1 MNGPQDVGGMMG
13 FGPVVPEPETV
24 RFHADWEKRVLAVTL
39 AASATGVWTID
50 AMRFSRESLPPAQY
64 YGSSYYQ
71 IWLAALTDRLIA
83 EGLVTPE
90 EVAGGA
96 PVVPARPVPRV
107 LRADQVGPAL
117 AAGTRY
123 EREPAAPAR
132 FAIGDTVRMRVM
144 NPPTHT
150 RLPRYVRGRVG
161 EIERV
166 QGAFVLPDASA
177 HGLGEDPQW
186 LFTVRFRADELW
198 GAQADPTLSVS
209 VDAWESY
216 LDPVD

>member
-13 FGPVVPEPETV
+13 FGPVVPEPEAV

-50 AMRFSRESLPPAQY
+50 AMRFSRESLPPAEY

-71 IWLAALTDRLIA
+71 IWLKALTNRLIA
-83 EGLVTPE
+83 ERLVTPE
-90 EVAGGA
+90 EIATGTPIG
-96 PVVPARPVPRV
+96 PAKPVPRV

-123 EREPAAPAR
+123 AREPDAPAR
-132 FAIGDTVRMRVM
+132 FTVGDAVRARVI

-150 RLPRYVRGRVG
+150 RLPRYVRGKVG
-161 EIERV
+161 VVERV
-166 QGAFVLPDASA
+166 QGVFVLPDTNA
-177 HGLGEDPQW
+177 HDLGETPQW
-186 LFTVRFRADELW
+186 LFTVRFSGTELW
-198 GAQADPTLSVS
+198 GPQDDPTLNVS

>member
-13 FGPVVPEPETV
+13 FGPVVPEPEAV

-50 AMRFSRESLPPAQY
+50 AMRFSRESLPPAMY
-64 YGSSYYQ
+64 YGSSYYR
-71 IWLAALTDRLIA
+71 IWLEALTNRLIA
-83 EGLVTPE
+83 EGMVTAE
-90 EVAGGA
+90 EVAAGA
-96 PVVPARPVPRV
+96 SREPARSVPRV
-107 LRADQVGPAL
+107 LRAEVVGPAL

-123 EREPAAPAR
+123 AREPSAPAR
-132 FAIGDTVRMRVM
+132 FSVNEAVRMRVI

-150 RLPRYVRGRVG
+150 RLPRYVRGKVG
-161 EIERV
+161 TVERAHGV
-166 QGAFVLPDASA
+166 FVLPDTNA

-186 LFTVRFRADELW
+186 LYTIRFGGTELW
-198 GAQADPTLSVS
+198 GVEADPTLSVS

-216 LDPVD
+216 LEPVT